1 MCVGSGDGSLDREC
15 TRGVDGGACSGLTRV
30 SQRLL
35 DSVRGAHA

>member
-15 TRGVDGGACSGLTRV
+15 TRGVDGGACSGLARV
-30 SQRLL
+30 SQWLL